1 MDPLLTIGFVGG
13 AYGLTLAAATYSAKR
28 TPSLAQRTLAVLL
41 AVIGLAVLTIVSGRV
56 LPGTAHVLETLEL
69 TLSLASGPLLLAF
82 VTAAGS
88 RDFRIG
94 GRHLLHLTPSVL
106 AVLWPVVS
114 GAQLVQDRAI
124 PLLQLPYTVAALW
137 SWRRTRTAQPPW
149 SLVLIGSFAAIHV
162 AQLARTFGGSSL
174 RNVVPAMAAAALLF
188 LGGAA
193 WRRVHDAQPAGPK
206 YARSGLTSDDARLLI
221 SRIEQLLTD
230 ERLYTD
236 ATLTLTRI
244 AERLG
249 VSAQSIS
256 QALNQHASTTFNQ
269 LVTRYRLEAART
281 ELLTRPAAELKIEA
295 VALNAGFASRSS
307 FYDAFRRAYGT
318 TPTRYREAELSNPV
332 GSDNVG

>member
-13 AYGLTLAAATYSAKR
+13 AYGLTLAAATYSAER

-41 AVIGLAVLTIVSGRV
+41 AVIGLAVLTIASGRV
-56 LPGTAHVLETLEL
+56 LPRTAIVLETMEL

-82 VTAAGS
+82 VTAAAS
-88 RDFRIG
+88 RDFRIRA
-94 GRHLLHLTPSVL
+94 RHLLHLTPSVL
-106 AVLWPVVS
+106 ALLWPVVS

-124 PLLQLPYTVAALW
+124 PLLQLPYTLAALW
-137 SWRRTRTAQPPW
+137 SWRRTRSGQPPW
-149 SLVLIGSFAAIHV
+149 SVVLICSFAAIHV
-162 AQLARTFGGSSL
+162 AQLARTFGGSPL
-174 RNVVPAMAAAALLF
+174 RNIVPAVAAVALLF

-206 YARSGLTSDDARLLI
+206 YARSGLTSDGATLLI
-221 SRIEQLLTD
+221 SRLEQLLAE
-230 ERLYTD
+230 ERLYTNP
-236 ATLTLTRI
+236 ALTLRQV

-249 VSAQSIS
+249 VGAQSIS

-269 LVTRYRLEAART
+269 LLTRYRLDAART

-318 TPTRYREAELSNPV
+318 TPTRYREAELSNPF
-332 GSDNVG
+332 GSDNAG